1 MRRTGGAVRWR
12 PGLRCSEVAALC
24 WADVDLSAG
33 DDVVVTLRRSKTKP
47 PSERVTL
54 RHLGGGRAAGG
65 LEGRRTT
72 HSGRAGLAMELNARG
87 AGAREVQRAGGWKDP
102 AMVARYAVAGSTRD
116 VAVNRLMPRSVG
128 GKSHGQG

>member
-1 MRRTGGAVRWR
+1 MRSTGGAVRWW

-33 DDVVVTLRRSKTKP
+33 EEVVVTLRRSKTKP

-54 RHLGGGRAAGG
+54 RHLGGGCAAGG

-72 HSGRAGLAMELNARG
+72 HSGRAGLAMELSARG
-87 AGAREVQRAGGWKDP
+87 AGAREVRSLTSRTEPDA
-102 AMVARYAVAGSTRD
+102 ATARV
-116 VAVNRLMPRSVG
+116 
-128 GKSHGQG
+128 Q